1 MRVGKKQEYGT
12 MEIEVEKA
20 FGLFGNKRPRESK
33 GGGGLVIACGAEK
46 AVVLDTVVIGV
57 VS

>member
-1 MRVGKKQEYGT
+1 
-12 MEIEVEKA
+12 MEI
-20 FGLFGNKRPRESK
+20 KRLRESK

-46 AVVLDTVVIGV
+46 AVVLDTMVIGV